1 MDNKQPSLDNDSLEI
16 PEDNSGSSDVVAY
29 GALKTQDNLPKESA
43 AKKLLGKLNI
53 YFVFLIL
60 TLMILA
66 GISIYSILQNSKN
79 DKKSALNTTKLTTD
93 ALAKLSG
100 TDSSVGDAKQ
110 TLTVESNAI
119 FTGGV
124 LIKGNIDIAGVIKVG
139 SNLTLPSLN
148 VGGITS
154 VEQLAAKSLTVN
166 GDTSIQGKVSIQNG
180 ISVKGGAS
188 FNGGVSA
195 PQITVDKLLLNGD
208 LQLSR
213 HLTTNGG
220 IPGRTNGSA
229 LGGGGTVS
237 NGGNDTSGTITI
249 NTGNS
254 APAGCF
260 ITLSFSAAFANTPRV
275 VISPASSSAAS
286 LDYYTNRTA
295 NGFSVCTNSDP
306 PDSTSGIVFDYIVIG

>member
-1 MDNKQPSLDNDSLEI
+1 MDNKEPNIDNDSLET
-16 PEDNSGSSDVVAY
+16 PEVDNKPSDVVAY
-29 GALKTQDNLPKESA
+29 GALKTVDEIPKENVLKTILS
-43 AKKLLGKLNI
+43 KLNI
-53 YFVFLIL
+53 YFLFLIL
-60 TLMILA
+60 TLLVLA
-66 GISIYSILQNSKN
+66 AISFYSISQNNKN
-79 DKKSALNTTKLTTD
+79 DKKSVINNTKLTNE
-93 ALAKLSG
+93 ALTKLSG

-188 FNGGVSA
+188 FSGGVSA

-208 LQLSR
+208 LQITR
-213 HLTTNGG
+213 HITANGG
-220 IPGRTNGSA
+220 LLGRTNGSA
-229 LGGGGTVS
+229 LGGGGTAS
-237 NGGNDTSGTITI
+237 SSGNDTAGTII
-249 NTGNS
+249 VNTGNS

-260 ITLSFSAAFANTPRV
+260 VTLSFNALFANVPHV
-275 VISPASSSAAS
+275 VLSPSSSNAAS
-286 LDYYTNRTA
+286 LEYYTIRTTS
-295 NGFSVCTNSDP
+295 GFSVCTANDP
-306 PDSTSGIVFDYIVIG
+306 PDSTSGITFDYIVIG